1 LSGKAAATT
10 VKLFLLFTISVQ
22 PIINYRSNITL
33 PLSMGT
39 DDRGTKMKQLL
50 QRLRRDNRGATA
62 LEYGMIISLIVIAAV
77 PAMSSVA
84 DETIAM
90 WGDVETTM
98 SAP

>member
-1 LSGKAAATT
+1 
-10 VKLFLLFTISVQ
+10 
-22 PIINYRSNITL
+22 
-33 PLSMGT
+33 
-39 DDRGTKMKQLL
+39 MKQLL

>member
-1 LSGKAAATT
+1 
-10 VKLFLLFTISVQ
+10 
-22 PIINYRSNITL
+22 
-33 PLSMGT
+33 MGT